1 MSVKALL
8 IRPLKRCWLYCRI
21 FWKPILGVVLTIV
34 LILAIKI
41 VPFLFM
47 DFTFPPFTVAAQP
60 VKQEMWHIKLP
71 AIGTLQAVQAV
82 TIAPETEGRVT
93 AIHFE
98 SGQYVKEG
106 DPILQLN
113 DASEQAD
120 LKRYEAQLTYAQNT
134 VNRARKLNKN
144 SFESQADLD
153 QKAANQQQYEAQVL
167 QAKAVINKKNVRAP
181 FEGVLGIREVNVGQ
195 YLQPGTAI
203 VSLTNTKKLYVNFT
217 RPESDQAVLQI
228 GQKIE
233 IKVDAYPDKVFEAVI
248 STIEPQVSANTR
260 NIKIQG
266 ILNNQGTLNNDDSLL
281 LAPGMFAELKVILDT
296 AEPTLVIPETAVDF
310 SLYGNCVYVIAPGQD
325 KHGQPQ
331 TVVKRQYV
339 EVGQHQNGE
348 VAILKGL
355 KAGDMVV
362 ISGQLKLQDG
372 MPVVID
378 EKAKL
383 TPPQTITVH

>member
-8 IRPLKRCWLYCRI
+8 IRSFKRCWLYCRT
-21 FWKPILGVVLTIV
+21 FWKPILGVVLTII
-34 LILAIKI
+34 LILAVKI

-47 DFTFPPFTVAAQP
+47 DFTFPPFTVAAQA
-60 VKQEMWHIKLP
+60 VKQETWHRKLS

-98 SGQYVKEG
+98 SGQYVQAG

-203 VSLTNTKKLYVNFT
+203 VSLTNAKKLYVNFT
-217 RPESDQAVLQI
+217 RPESDQAVLQT

-248 STIEPQVSANTR
+248 STIEPQVSAETR

-266 ILNNQGTLNNDDSLL
+266 TLNNDDLL
-281 LAPGMFAELKVILDT
+281 LAPGMFAELNVILPT
-296 AEPTLVIPETAVDF
+296 AEPALVIPETAVDF
-310 SLYGNCVYVIAPGQD
+310 SLYGNCVYVITPGKD
-325 KHGQPQ
+325 KRGNPQ

-355 KAGDMVV
+355 NAEDMVV

-378 EKAKL
+378 EKAQL